1 MLIFVNISA
10 RRQQYNSFPLFS
22 LNLHVRPGQLV
33 AVVGHVGAGKS
44 SLVQALLG
52 EMDKLAGSI
61 TLRVST
67 AAGDWVWWENKHTVL
82 CNVHVVVVYLFVCF
96 CCGKEYCMSMECGQC
111 SLAPRLVCLF
121 FFALCYV
128 SGT

>member
-1 MLIFVNISA
+1 MIICTHAHCFLPVLLAFGIVQYSCSDLHKDFLLKRGGVLIFVNISA
-10 RRQQYNSFPLFS
+10 RQQQYNSFSLFS

-67 AAGDWVWWENKHTVL
+67 AAGEWVW
-82 CNVHVVVVYLFVCF
+82 
-96 CCGKEYCMSMECGQC
+96 
-111 SLAPRLVCLF
+111 
-121 FFALCYV
+121 
-128 SGT
+128 